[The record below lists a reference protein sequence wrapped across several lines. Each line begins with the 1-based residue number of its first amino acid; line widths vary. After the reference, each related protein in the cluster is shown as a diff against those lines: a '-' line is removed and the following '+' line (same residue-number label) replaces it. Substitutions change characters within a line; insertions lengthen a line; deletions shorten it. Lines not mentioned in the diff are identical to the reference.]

1 MSEIVDPVI
10 AVPAVAGPVGVDPA
24 AAGKVE
30 AIVELFTAVN
40 PEGSKLS
47 KQSVVQPRGIPR
59 PARAPLRISILPA
72 PLPKR

>member
-30 AIVELFTAVN
+30 ATVELFTAVN
-40 PEGSKLS
+40 PEAVGKQGRKIRSQLFLEPPGTTCCNFSTSSGS
-47 KQSVVQPRGIPR
+47 V
-59 PARAPLRISILPA
+59 
-72 PLPKR
+72 